1 MGNRVGQKI
10 KLTSLDELLCVPDS
24 SGTSELPVD
33 QIRPFRNHPY
43 KVVDDEKMEEL
54 VESISANGVL
64 TPVIVRPAEEGLY
77 EMISGH
83 RRLHAAEKAGIA
95 KIPAMIRDVS
105 DDEATIM
112 MVDSNFQREEILP
125 SEKAF
130 AYKMRYEAMRRQG
143 DRTDLT
149 SSLIGTKL
157 RADEQLAK
165 DVGESRNQ
173 VQRIMRLTE
182 VIPEFLEMTD
192 SKKLALY
199 TAVELSY
206 FPEKVQKWIYSYI
219 WENGMLQT
227 SEVGALRRNEDVES
241 LTKDDVYKF
250 FNSMRPA
257 SSKKVSKKLSLPGDK
272 LDKYFPL
279 DMSQEERERV
289 IYELLEK
296 WRREKRGV

>member
-33 QIRPFRNHPY
+33 QIRQFRNHPY

-130 AYKMRYEAMRRQG
+130 AYKMRYEAMRRQAG
-143 DRTDLT
+143 RPAKN
-149 SSLIGTKL
+149 SSLIGTNF

-173 VQRIMRLTE
+173 
-182 VIPEFLEMTD
+182 
-192 SKKLALY
+192 
-199 TAVELSY
+199 
-206 FPEKVQKWIYSYI
+206 VQKWIYSYI